1 MGLIKTVLFVYIGA
15 EAPLYLALLP
25 PDVKSPRG
33 CYVWHNKAIVN
44 WVSGPTPSGY

>member
-1 MGLIKTVLFVYIGA
+1 MRTVSFVPIGA

-33 CYVWHNKAIVN
+33 CFVWCDKAVVN
-44 WVSGPTPSGY
+44 WVSGPTPY